1 MKHFGFLSGELS
13 TTEREEGFVWNK
25 TKREASISISVEFRK

>member
-13 TTEREEGFVWNK
+13 TTEREEGFVWDK
-25 TKREASISISVEFRK
+25 TKHETLIPISVEFRK